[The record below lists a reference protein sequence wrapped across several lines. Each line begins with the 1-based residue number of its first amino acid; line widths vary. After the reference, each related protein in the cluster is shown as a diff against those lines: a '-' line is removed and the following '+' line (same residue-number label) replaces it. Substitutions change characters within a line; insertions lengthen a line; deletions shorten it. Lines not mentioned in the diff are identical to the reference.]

1 MTEKIRKQLKDC
13 HHDAF
18 FWALRCSNQ
27 DAVIAE
33 DALQMVYL
41 KILEGKA
48 KFKGLSRFQTWLFS
62 IIHNTVVDLQRS
74 KNLRIIKEEDYGK
87 RIKVATNDEATEFE
101 IGARDIKIGI
111 QQLPKRQQEVMQL
124 RFYHNM
130 TLEEIAE
137 TLNISL
143 GSVRQHYDRAKKKM
157 KILLSSKNG

>member
-1 MTEKIRKQLKDC
+1 MTEKIRKQLNEC
-13 HHDAF
+13 HSDAF

-62 IIHNTVVDLQRS
+62 IIRNTVIDLQR
-74 KNLRIIKEEDYGK
+74 KNNLRSIKEEDYGN
-87 RIKVATNDEATEFE
+87 RIKGATNEEATEFE
-101 IGARDIKIGI
+101 MDSLLIKKRI

-124 RFYHNM
+124 HFYHNM
-130 TLEEIAE
+130 TLEEIGE
-137 TLNISL
+137 TLNITL
-143 GSVRQHYDRAKKKM
+143 GSVRQHYDRAKKENENTFKY
-157 KILLSSKNG
+157 